1 MTNFAKTKFLND
13 IWRNINERKLIKIMK
28 AIIEYNLPEDQF
40 EFDNAVKS
48 MKMWHALNEI
58 KDELRRIYKYEDLKE
73 NEFEMVERIR
83 EKFFE
88 ILQENEIN
96 LD

>member
-1 MTNFAKTKFLND
+1 
-13 IWRNINERKLIKIMK
+13 MK
-28 AIIEYNLPEDQF
+28 ATIEYNLPDDQF

-48 MKMWHALNEI
+48 NKMWHALTEI
-58 KDELRRIYKYEDLKE
+58 KDELRRIWKYEDLKE
-73 NEFEMVERIR
+73 NQYEMVERIR

-88 ILQENEIN
+88 ILTENEIN

>member
-1 MTNFAKTKFLND
+1 
-13 IWRNINERKLIKIMK
+13 
-28 AIIEYNLPEDQF
+28 
-40 EFDNAVKS
+40 
-48 MKMWHALNEI
+48 MKMWHALTEI
-58 KDELRRIYKYEDLKE
+58 KDELRTIWKYEELKE
-73 NEFEMVERIR
+73 NQFEMVERIR

>member
-1 MTNFAKTKFLND
+1 
-13 IWRNINERKLIKIMK
+13 MK
-28 AIIEYNLPEDQF
+28 ATIEYNLPDDQF

-48 MKMWHALNEI
+48 NKMWHALTEI
-58 KDELRRIYKYEDLKE
+58 KDELRRIWKYEELKE
-73 NEFEMVERIR
+73 NQFEMVERIR

>member
-1 MTNFAKTKFLND
+1 
-13 IWRNINERKLIKIMK
+13 MK
-28 AIIEYNLPEDQF
+28 ATIEYNLPDDQF

-48 MKMWHALNEI
+48 NKMWHALIEI
-58 KDELRRIYKYEDLKE
+58 KDELRTIWKYEELKE
-73 NEFEMVERIR
+73 NQFEMVERIR

-96 LD
+96 LN

>member
-1 MTNFAKTKFLND
+1 
-13 IWRNINERKLIKIMK
+13 MK
-28 AIIEYNLPEDQF
+28 AIIEYNLPDDQF

-48 MKMWHALNEI
+48 NKMWHALTEI

>member
-1 MTNFAKTKFLND
+1 
-13 IWRNINERKLIKIMK
+13 MK
-28 AIIEYNLPEDQF
+28 ATIEYNLPDDQF

-48 MKMWHALNEI
+48 NKMWHALTEI
-58 KDELRRIYKYEDLKE
+58 KDELRRIWKYEDLKE

>member
-1 MTNFAKTKFLND
+1 
-13 IWRNINERKLIKIMK
+13 MK
-28 AIIEYNLPEDQF
+28 AIIEYNLPDDQF

-48 MKMWHALNEI
+48 NKMWHALTEI
-58 KDELRRIYKYEDLKE
+58 KDELRRIWKYEDLKE

-96 LD
+96 LN

>member
-1 MTNFAKTKFLND
+1 
-13 IWRNINERKLIKIMK
+13 MK
-28 AIIEYNLPEDQF
+28 ATLKFNLPDDQF

-48 MKMWHALNEI
+48 NKMWHALTEI
-58 KDELRRIYKYEDLKE
+58 KDELRRIWKYEDLKE

>member
-1 MTNFAKTKFLND
+1 
-13 IWRNINERKLIKIMK
+13 MK
-28 AIIEYNLPEDQF
+28 ATIEYNLPDDQF

-48 MKMWHALNEI
+48 TKMFFALTEI
-58 KDELRRIYKYEDLKE
+58 KDELRAIWKYEELKE
-73 NEFEMVERIR
+73 NQFEMVERIR

-96 LD
+96 LDRC

>member
-1 MTNFAKTKFLND
+1 
-13 IWRNINERKLIKIMK
+13 MK
-28 AIIEYNLPEDQF
+28 ATIEYNLPDDQF

-48 MKMWHALNEI
+48 NKMWHALTEI
-58 KDELRRIYKYEDLKE
+58 KDELRRIWKYEDLKE
-73 NEFEMVERIR
+73 NQYEMVERIR

-96 LD
+96 ID

>member
-1 MTNFAKTKFLND
+1 
-13 IWRNINERKLIKIMK
+13 MK
-28 AIIEYNLPEDQF
+28 AIIEYNLPDDQF

-48 MKMWHALNEI
+48 NKMWHALTEV
-58 KDELRRIYKYEDLKE
+58 KDELRRIWKYEDLKE
-73 NEFEMVERIR
+73 NQYEMVERIR